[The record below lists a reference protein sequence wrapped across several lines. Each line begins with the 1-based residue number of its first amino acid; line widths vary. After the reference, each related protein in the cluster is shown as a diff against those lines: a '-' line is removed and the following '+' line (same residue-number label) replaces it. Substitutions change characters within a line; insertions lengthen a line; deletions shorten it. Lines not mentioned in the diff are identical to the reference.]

1 MTNSQTHSIAETR
14 KQRLL
19 REALVDIR
27 ALVPVVGAAD
37 GAHRA
42 RPDNFLCRPETAT
55 EESTM
60 QAIHDNDEVKRH
72 GAVGIGVCSAI
83 VFSVVASLAT
93 ISAQAPVST
102 AHAQLAPAATRAV
115 PDASTVFDAS
125 SVVEPLP
132 PTF

>member
-1 MTNSQTHSIAETR
+1 MTRSQTRSIAETR

-19 REALVDIR
+19 REALVDIQ
-27 ALVPVVGAAD
+27 ALVPAVGGAD

-42 RPDNFLCRPETAT
+42 PPDFDLCRPDHAT

-60 QAIHDNDEVKRH
+60 QAIHDNNEVKRH
-72 GAVGIGVCSAI
+72 GAIGIGVLSAI
-83 VFSVVASLAT
+83 VFSVVASLVT
-93 ISAQAPVST
+93 VGTQAPVST
-102 AHAQLAPAATRAV
+102 AHARLAATAIQAV
-115 PDASTVFDAS
+115 PDASTVFDAN